1 MAAGMVLG
9 RFLRIKGLQKPI
21 IAVTWL
27 LLLFLGLET
36 GSDREV
42 IGALPSIGLA
52 SAALSIGGVAGS
64 CILAWLLWKYMGGK
78 VGEAVPEAGQGA
90 RETGA
95 GGDLQAVSGLDMGT
109 GRRISVWSGMG
120 GSLVILGFFTLGII
134 LGLAGLPAGQS
145 IVHKLSFW
153 SLCILMAMVG
163 MSVGGNPELVS
174 SIRSMNPRIALLPV
188 ATILGTYAGCIIVN
202 LFLGHSIAD
211 VLAIGSGFGY
221 YSLSSVL
228 ISSSRGPHLGS
239 IALISNII
247 REVFTL
253 LCAPVLDIFRR
264 SDDGRHHPPHHFQLL
279 WGQIRSDFN
288 LSRICS
294 GLHRTVSRDPVLLS
308 GTVSFG
314 LAQDSQQSS
323 GVAGASPDGSHLPDN
338 VKFLRGIE
346 YLVNEIRR
354 NPRENDEGGEGQNR
368 KNGQCHGNDSECL
381 PESRTA
387 GRLIGIILNCLA
399 IILNHKDFR
408 QKLLADRL
416 AVLTGM
422 QGEVGISKRRSLRI
436 RICFL
441 NLYIKRRNNPEIV
454 ILLRSGCRRCG
465 FRGGFLSRFFS

>member
-27 LLLFLGLET
+27 LLLFLGWET

-64 CILAWLLWKYMGGK
+64 CILAWLLWKYMGGN
-78 VGEAVPEAGQGA
+78 VGEALPEAGQGA

-95 GGDLQAVSGLDMGT
+95 GGDLQAVSGRELQTVSGLDMGT
-109 GRRISVWSGMG
+109 ERRISVWSGMG

-174 SIRSMNPRIALLPV
+174 SIRSMNPRIALLPI

-253 LCAPVLDIFRR
+253 LCAPFLA
-264 SDDGRHHPPHHFQLL
+264 
-279 WGQIRSDFN
+279 
-288 LSRICS
+288 RIA
-294 GLHRTVSRDPVLLS
+294 GP
-308 GTVSFG
+308 
-314 LAQDSQQSS
+314 LAPISS
-323 GVAGASPDGSHLPDN
+323 GGATTADTTLPIISSCCGD
-338 VKFLRGIE
+338 KFVLISIFHGFAVDFTVPF
-346 YLVNEIRR
+346 LVTLFCSL
-354 NPRENDEGGEGQNR
+354 GQ
-368 KNGQCHGNDSECL
+368 
-381 PESRTA
+381 
-387 GRLIGIILNCLA
+387 
-399 IILNHKDFR
+399 
-408 QKLLADRL
+408 
-416 AVLTGM
+416 
-422 QGEVGISKRRSLRI
+422 
-436 RICFL
+436 
-441 NLYIKRRNNPEIV
+441 
-454 ILLRSGCRRCG
+454 
-465 FRGGFLSRFFS
+465 

>member
-1 MAAGMVLG
+1 MAAGMVVG

-27 LLLFLGLET
+27 LLLFLGWET

-64 CILAWLLWKYMGGK
+64 CILAWILWKYMGEN

-163 MSVGGNPELVS
+163 MSVGGNPELAT
-174 SIRSMNPRIALLPV
+174 SIRSMNPRIALLPI

-253 LCAPVLDIFRR
+253 LCAPVLA
-264 SDDGRHHPPHHFQLL
+264 
-279 WGQIRSDFN
+279 
-288 LSRICS
+288 RIA
-294 GLHRTVSRDPVLLS
+294 GP
-308 GTVSFG
+308 
-314 LAQDSQQSS
+314 LAPISS
-323 GVAGASPDGSHLPDN
+323 GGATTADTTLPIISSCCGD
-338 VKFLRGIE
+338 KFVLISIFHGFAVDFTVPF
-346 YLVNEIRR
+346 LVTLFCSL
-354 NPRENDEGGEGQNR
+354 GQ
-368 KNGQCHGNDSECL
+368 
-381 PESRTA
+381 
-387 GRLIGIILNCLA
+387 
-399 IILNHKDFR
+399 
-408 QKLLADRL
+408 
-416 AVLTGM
+416 
-422 QGEVGISKRRSLRI
+422 
-436 RICFL
+436 
-441 NLYIKRRNNPEIV
+441 
-454 ILLRSGCRRCG
+454 
-465 FRGGFLSRFFS
+465 

>member
-52 SAALSIGGVAGS
+52 SATLSIGGVAGS

-163 MSVGGNPELVS
+163 MSVGGNPELAT
-174 SIRSMNPRIALLPV
+174 SIKSMNPRIALLPI

-253 LCAPVLDIFRR
+253 LLCAPFIARIAGPLAPIVSGGATTADTTLPIISSCCGDKFVLISIFHGFAVDFTVPFLVTLFC
-264 SDDGRHHPPHHFQLL
+264 SL
-279 WGQIRSDFN
+279 GQ
-288 LSRICS
+288 
-294 GLHRTVSRDPVLLS
+294 
-308 GTVSFG
+308 
-314 LAQDSQQSS
+314 
-323 GVAGASPDGSHLPDN
+323 
-338 VKFLRGIE
+338 
-346 YLVNEIRR
+346 
-354 NPRENDEGGEGQNR
+354 
-368 KNGQCHGNDSECL
+368 
-381 PESRTA
+381 
-387 GRLIGIILNCLA
+387 
-399 IILNHKDFR
+399 
-408 QKLLADRL
+408 
-416 AVLTGM
+416 
-422 QGEVGISKRRSLRI
+422 
-436 RICFL
+436 
-441 NLYIKRRNNPEIV
+441 
-454 ILLRSGCRRCG
+454 
-465 FRGGFLSRFFS
+465 

>member
-27 LLLFLGLET
+27 LLLFLGWET

-52 SAALSIGGVAGS
+52 SAALSVGGVAGS
-64 CILAWLLWKYMGGK
+64 CILAWLLWKYMGGN
-78 VGEAVPEAGQGA
+78 VGEALPEAGQGA

-95 GGDLQAVSGLDMGT
+95 GGDLQAVSGRELQTVSGLDMGT

-174 SIRSMNPRIALLPV
+174 SIRSMNPRIALLPI

-253 LCAPVLDIFRR
+253 LCAPVLA
-264 SDDGRHHPPHHFQLL
+264 
-279 WGQIRSDFN
+279 
-288 LSRICS
+288 RIA
-294 GLHRTVSRDPVLLS
+294 GP
-308 GTVSFG
+308 
-314 LAQDSQQSS
+314 LAPISS
-323 GVAGASPDGSHLPDN
+323 GGATTADTTLPIISSCCGD
-338 VKFLRGIE
+338 KFVLISIFHGFAVDFTVPF
-346 YLVNEIRR
+346 LVTLFCSL
-354 NPRENDEGGEGQNR
+354 GQ
-368 KNGQCHGNDSECL
+368 
-381 PESRTA
+381 
-387 GRLIGIILNCLA
+387 
-399 IILNHKDFR
+399 
-408 QKLLADRL
+408 
-416 AVLTGM
+416 
-422 QGEVGISKRRSLRI
+422 
-436 RICFL
+436 
-441 NLYIKRRNNPEIV
+441 
-454 ILLRSGCRRCG
+454 
-465 FRGGFLSRFFS
+465 

>member
-78 VGEAVPEAGQGA
+78 VGEAVPEDGQGA

-174 SIRSMNPRIALLPV
+174 SIRSMNPRIALLPI

-253 LCAPVLDIFRR
+253 LCAPFLA
-264 SDDGRHHPPHHFQLL
+264 
-279 WGQIRSDFN
+279 
-288 LSRICS
+288 RIA
-294 GLHRTVSRDPVLLS
+294 GP
-308 GTVSFG
+308 
-314 LAQDSQQSS
+314 LAPISS
-323 GVAGASPDGSHLPDN
+323 GGATTADTTLPIISSCCGD
-338 VKFLRGIE
+338 KFVLISIFHGFAVDFTVPF
-346 YLVNEIRR
+346 LVTLFCSL
-354 NPRENDEGGEGQNR
+354 GQ
-368 KNGQCHGNDSECL
+368 
-381 PESRTA
+381 
-387 GRLIGIILNCLA
+387 
-399 IILNHKDFR
+399 
-408 QKLLADRL
+408 
-416 AVLTGM
+416 
-422 QGEVGISKRRSLRI
+422 
-436 RICFL
+436 
-441 NLYIKRRNNPEIV
+441 
-454 ILLRSGCRRCG
+454 
-465 FRGGFLSRFFS
+465 

>member
-27 LLLFLGLET
+27 LLLFLGWET

-64 CILAWLLWKYMGGK
+64 CILAWILWKYMGEN

-163 MSVGGNPELVS
+163 MSVGGNPELAT
-174 SIRSMNPRIALLPV
+174 SIKSMNPRIALLPI

-253 LCAPVLDIFRR
+253 LCAPFLA
-264 SDDGRHHPPHHFQLL
+264 
-279 WGQIRSDFN
+279 
-288 LSRICS
+288 RIA
-294 GLHRTVSRDPVLLS
+294 GP
-308 GTVSFG
+308 
-314 LAQDSQQSS
+314 LAPISS
-323 GVAGASPDGSHLPDN
+323 GGATTADTTLPIISSCCGD
-338 VKFLRGIE
+338 KFVLISIFHGFAVDFTVPF
-346 YLVNEIRR
+346 LVTLFCSL
-354 NPRENDEGGEGQNR
+354 GQ
-368 KNGQCHGNDSECL
+368 
-381 PESRTA
+381 
-387 GRLIGIILNCLA
+387 
-399 IILNHKDFR
+399 
-408 QKLLADRL
+408 
-416 AVLTGM
+416 
-422 QGEVGISKRRSLRI
+422 
-436 RICFL
+436 
-441 NLYIKRRNNPEIV
+441 
-454 ILLRSGCRRCG
+454 
-465 FRGGFLSRFFS
+465 

>member
-52 SAALSIGGVAGS
+52 SATLSIGGVAGS

-95 GGDLQAVSGLDMGT
+95 DGNLQAVSGLDMGT

-134 LGLAGLPAGQS
+134 LGLAGLTAGQS

-163 MSVGGNPELVS
+163 MSVGGNPELAT
-174 SIRSMNPRIALLPV
+174 SIKSMNPRIALLPI

-253 LCAPVLDIFRR
+253 LCAPVLA
-264 SDDGRHHPPHHFQLL
+264 
-279 WGQIRSDFN
+279 
-288 LSRICS
+288 RIA
-294 GLHRTVSRDPVLLS
+294 GP
-308 GTVSFG
+308 
-314 LAQDSQQSS
+314 LAPISS
-323 GVAGASPDGSHLPDN
+323 GGATTADTTLPIISSCCGD
-338 VKFLRGIE
+338 KFVLISIFHGFAVDFTVPF
-346 YLVNEIRR
+346 LVTLFCSL
-354 NPRENDEGGEGQNR
+354 GQ
-368 KNGQCHGNDSECL
+368 
-381 PESRTA
+381 
-387 GRLIGIILNCLA
+387 
-399 IILNHKDFR
+399 
-408 QKLLADRL
+408 
-416 AVLTGM
+416 
-422 QGEVGISKRRSLRI
+422 
-436 RICFL
+436 
-441 NLYIKRRNNPEIV
+441 
-454 ILLRSGCRRCG
+454 
-465 FRGGFLSRFFS
+465 

>member
-27 LLLFLGLET
+27 LLLFLGWET

-52 SAALSIGGVAGS
+52 SAALSVGGVAGS

-78 VGEAVPEAGQGA
+78 VGEAASEDGDLQAVSD
-90 RETGA
+90 
-95 GGDLQAVSGLDMGT
+95 GDLQAVSGLDMGT

-134 LGLAGLPAGQS
+134 LGLAGLSAGQS

-174 SIRSMNPRIALLPV
+174 SIRSMNPRIALLPI

-253 LCAPVLDIFRR
+253 LCSPVLA
-264 SDDGRHHPPHHFQLL
+264 
-279 WGQIRSDFN
+279 
-288 LSRICS
+288 RIA
-294 GLHRTVSRDPVLLS
+294 GP
-308 GTVSFG
+308 
-314 LAQDSQQSS
+314 LAPISS
-323 GVAGASPDGSHLPDN
+323 GGATTADTTLPIISSCCGD
-338 VKFLRGIE
+338 KFVLISIFHGFAVDFTVPF
-346 YLVNEIRR
+346 LVTLFCSL
-354 NPRENDEGGEGQNR
+354 GQ
-368 KNGQCHGNDSECL
+368 
-381 PESRTA
+381 
-387 GRLIGIILNCLA
+387 
-399 IILNHKDFR
+399 
-408 QKLLADRL
+408 
-416 AVLTGM
+416 
-422 QGEVGISKRRSLRI
+422 
-436 RICFL
+436 
-441 NLYIKRRNNPEIV
+441 
-454 ILLRSGCRRCG
+454 
-465 FRGGFLSRFFS
+465 

>member
-95 GGDLQAVSGLDMGT
+95 GGDLQAVSDGDLQAVSGLDMGT

-163 MSVGGNPELVS
+163 MSVGGNPELAT
-174 SIRSMNPRIALLPV
+174 SIKSMNPRIALLPI

-253 LCAPVLDIFRR
+253 LCAPF
-264 SDDGRHHPPHHFQLL
+264 
-279 WGQIRSDFN
+279 
-288 LSRICS
+288 
-294 GLHRTVSRDPVLLS
+294 
-308 GTVSFG
+308 
-314 LAQDSQQSS
+314 LARLAGPLAPISS
-323 GVAGASPDGSHLPDN
+323 GGATTADTTLPIISSCCGD
-338 VKFLRGIE
+338 KFVLISIFHGFAVDFTVPF
-346 YLVNEIRR
+346 LVTLFCSL
-354 NPRENDEGGEGQNR
+354 GQ
-368 KNGQCHGNDSECL
+368 
-381 PESRTA
+381 
-387 GRLIGIILNCLA
+387 
-399 IILNHKDFR
+399 
-408 QKLLADRL
+408 
-416 AVLTGM
+416 
-422 QGEVGISKRRSLRI
+422 
-436 RICFL
+436 
-441 NLYIKRRNNPEIV
+441 
-454 ILLRSGCRRCG
+454 
-465 FRGGFLSRFFS
+465 

>member
-1 MAAGMVLG
+1 MFKVIACMAAGMVLG

-52 SAALSIGGVAGS
+52 SAALSVGGVAGS

-78 VGEAVPEAGQGA
+78 VGEAASEDGQGA

-95 GGDLQAVSGLDMGT
+95 GGDPQAVSDGDLQAVSDLDMGT

-163 MSVGGNPELVS
+163 MSVGGNPELAT
-174 SIRSMNPRIALLPV
+174 SIKSMNPRIALLPI

-247 REVFTL
+247 REIFTL
-253 LCAPVLDIFRR
+253 LCAPVLA
-264 SDDGRHHPPHHFQLL
+264 
-279 WGQIRSDFN
+279 
-288 LSRICS
+288 RIA
-294 GLHRTVSRDPVLLS
+294 GP
-308 GTVSFG
+308 
-314 LAQDSQQSS
+314 LAPISS
-323 GVAGASPDGSHLPDN
+323 GGATTADTTLPIISSCCGD
-338 VKFLRGIE
+338 KFVLISIFHGFAVDFTVPF
-346 YLVNEIRR
+346 LVTLFCSL
-354 NPRENDEGGEGQNR
+354 GQ
-368 KNGQCHGNDSECL
+368 
-381 PESRTA
+381 
-387 GRLIGIILNCLA
+387 
-399 IILNHKDFR
+399 
-408 QKLLADRL
+408 
-416 AVLTGM
+416 
-422 QGEVGISKRRSLRI
+422 
-436 RICFL
+436 
-441 NLYIKRRNNPEIV
+441 
-454 ILLRSGCRRCG
+454 
-465 FRGGFLSRFFS
+465 

>member
-27 LLLFLGLET
+27 LLLFLGWET

-52 SAALSIGGVAGS
+52 SATLSIGGVAGS
-64 CILAWLLWKYMGGK
+64 CILAWMLWKYMGRN

-95 GGDLQAVSGLDMGT
+95 GGDLQAVSDGDLQAVSGLDMGT

-174 SIRSMNPRIALLPV
+174 SIRSMNPRIALLPI

-247 REVFTL
+247 RGVFAL
-253 LCAPVLDIFRR
+253 LCAPVLA
-264 SDDGRHHPPHHFQLL
+264 
-279 WGQIRSDFN
+279 
-288 LSRICS
+288 RIA
-294 GLHRTVSRDPVLLS
+294 GP
-308 GTVSFG
+308 
-314 LAQDSQQSS
+314 LAPISS
-323 GVAGASPDGSHLPDN
+323 GGATTADTTLPIISSCCGD
-338 VKFLRGIE
+338 KFVLISIFHGFAVDFTVPF
-346 YLVNEIRR
+346 LVTLFCSL
-354 NPRENDEGGEGQNR
+354 GQ
-368 KNGQCHGNDSECL
+368 
-381 PESRTA
+381 
-387 GRLIGIILNCLA
+387 
-399 IILNHKDFR
+399 
-408 QKLLADRL
+408 
-416 AVLTGM
+416 
-422 QGEVGISKRRSLRI
+422 
-436 RICFL
+436 
-441 NLYIKRRNNPEIV
+441 
-454 ILLRSGCRRCG
+454 
-465 FRGGFLSRFFS
+465 

>member
-1 MAAGMVLG
+1 MFKVIACMAAGMVLG

-52 SAALSIGGVAGS
+52 SSALSIGGVAGS
-64 CILAWLLWKYMGGK
+64 CILAWILWKYMGEN

-174 SIRSMNPRIALLPV
+174 SIRSMNPRIALLPI

-253 LCAPVLDIFRR
+253 LCAPFLA
-264 SDDGRHHPPHHFQLL
+264 
-279 WGQIRSDFN
+279 
-288 LSRICS
+288 RIA
-294 GLHRTVSRDPVLLS
+294 GP
-308 GTVSFG
+308 
-314 LAQDSQQSS
+314 LAPISS
-323 GVAGASPDGSHLPDN
+323 GGATTADTTLPIISSCCGD
-338 VKFLRGIE
+338 KFVLISIFHGFAVDFTVPF
-346 YLVNEIRR
+346 LVTLFCSL
-354 NPRENDEGGEGQNR
+354 GQ
-368 KNGQCHGNDSECL
+368 
-381 PESRTA
+381 
-387 GRLIGIILNCLA
+387 
-399 IILNHKDFR
+399 
-408 QKLLADRL
+408 
-416 AVLTGM
+416 
-422 QGEVGISKRRSLRI
+422 
-436 RICFL
+436 
-441 NLYIKRRNNPEIV
+441 
-454 ILLRSGCRRCG
+454 
-465 FRGGFLSRFFS
+465 

>member
-1 MAAGMVLG
+1 MFKVIACMAAGMVLG

-95 GGDLQAVSGLDMGT
+95 GGDLQAVSDGDLQAVSGLDMGT

-134 LGLAGLPAGQS
+134 LGLAGLTAGQS

-163 MSVGGNPELVS
+163 MSVGGNPELAT
-174 SIRSMNPRIALLPV
+174 SIKSMNPRIALLPI

-253 LCAPVLDIFRR
+253 LCAPVLA
-264 SDDGRHHPPHHFQLL
+264 
-279 WGQIRSDFN
+279 
-288 LSRICS
+288 RIA
-294 GLHRTVSRDPVLLS
+294 GP
-308 GTVSFG
+308 
-314 LAQDSQQSS
+314 LAPISS
-323 GVAGASPDGSHLPDN
+323 GGATTADTTLPIISSCCGD
-338 VKFLRGIE
+338 KFVLISIFHGFAVDFTVPF
-346 YLVNEIRR
+346 LVTLFCSL
-354 NPRENDEGGEGQNR
+354 GQ
-368 KNGQCHGNDSECL
+368 
-381 PESRTA
+381 
-387 GRLIGIILNCLA
+387 
-399 IILNHKDFR
+399 
-408 QKLLADRL
+408 
-416 AVLTGM
+416 
-422 QGEVGISKRRSLRI
+422 
-436 RICFL
+436 
-441 NLYIKRRNNPEIV
+441 
-454 ILLRSGCRRCG
+454 
-465 FRGGFLSRFFS
+465 

>member
-27 LLLFLGLET
+27 LLLFLGWET

-64 CILAWLLWKYMGGK
+64 CILAWLLWKYMGGN
-78 VGEAVPEAGQGA
+78 VGEAVPESGQGA

-95 GGDLQAVSGLDMGT
+95 GGDLQAVSGRELQTVSGLDMGT
-109 GRRISVWSGMG
+109 ERRISVWSGMG

-174 SIRSMNPRIALLPV
+174 SIRSMNPRIALLPI

-253 LCAPVLDIFRR
+253 LCAPFLA
-264 SDDGRHHPPHHFQLL
+264 
-279 WGQIRSDFN
+279 
-288 LSRICS
+288 RIA
-294 GLHRTVSRDPVLLS
+294 GP
-308 GTVSFG
+308 
-314 LAQDSQQSS
+314 LAPISS
-323 GVAGASPDGSHLPDN
+323 GGATTADTTLPIISSCCGD
-338 VKFLRGIE
+338 KFVLISIFHGFAVDFTVPF
-346 YLVNEIRR
+346 LVTLFCSL
-354 NPRENDEGGEGQNR
+354 GQ
-368 KNGQCHGNDSECL
+368 
-381 PESRTA
+381 
-387 GRLIGIILNCLA
+387 
-399 IILNHKDFR
+399 
-408 QKLLADRL
+408 
-416 AVLTGM
+416 
-422 QGEVGISKRRSLRI
+422 
-436 RICFL
+436 
-441 NLYIKRRNNPEIV
+441 
-454 ILLRSGCRRCG
+454 
-465 FRGGFLSRFFS
+465 

>member
-1 MAAGMVLG
+1 MFKVIACMAAGMVLG

-64 CILAWLLWKYMGGK
+64 CILAWLLWKYMGEN

-163 MSVGGNPELVS
+163 MSVGGNPELAT
-174 SIRSMNPRIALLPV
+174 SIKSMNPRIALLPI

-253 LCAPVLDIFRR
+253 LCAPVLA
-264 SDDGRHHPPHHFQLL
+264 
-279 WGQIRSDFN
+279 
-288 LSRICS
+288 RIA
-294 GLHRTVSRDPVLLS
+294 GP
-308 GTVSFG
+308 
-314 LAQDSQQSS
+314 LAPISS
-323 GVAGASPDGSHLPDN
+323 GGATTADTTLPIISSCCGD
-338 VKFLRGIE
+338 KFVLISIFHGFAVDFTVPF
-346 YLVNEIRR
+346 LVTLFCSL
-354 NPRENDEGGEGQNR
+354 GQ
-368 KNGQCHGNDSECL
+368 
-381 PESRTA
+381 
-387 GRLIGIILNCLA
+387 
-399 IILNHKDFR
+399 
-408 QKLLADRL
+408 
-416 AVLTGM
+416 
-422 QGEVGISKRRSLRI
+422 
-436 RICFL
+436 
-441 NLYIKRRNNPEIV
+441 
-454 ILLRSGCRRCG
+454 
-465 FRGGFLSRFFS
+465 

>member
-78 VGEAVPEAGQGA
+78 VGEAASEAGQGA

-134 LGLAGLPAGQS
+134 LGLAGLPVGQS

-174 SIRSMNPRIALLPV
+174 SIRSMNPRIALLPI

-228 ISSSRGPHLGS
+228 ISSSRGPQLGS

-253 LCAPVLDIFRR
+253 LCAPVLA
-264 SDDGRHHPPHHFQLL
+264 
-279 WGQIRSDFN
+279 
-288 LSRICS
+288 RIA
-294 GLHRTVSRDPVLLS
+294 GP
-308 GTVSFG
+308 
-314 LAQDSQQSS
+314 LAPISS
-323 GVAGASPDGSHLPDN
+323 GGATTADTTLPIISSCCGD
-338 VKFLRGIE
+338 KFVLISIFHGFAVDFTVPF
-346 YLVNEIRR
+346 LVTLFCSL
-354 NPRENDEGGEGQNR
+354 GQ
-368 KNGQCHGNDSECL
+368 
-381 PESRTA
+381 
-387 GRLIGIILNCLA
+387 
-399 IILNHKDFR
+399 
-408 QKLLADRL
+408 
-416 AVLTGM
+416 
-422 QGEVGISKRRSLRI
+422 
-436 RICFL
+436 
-441 NLYIKRRNNPEIV
+441 
-454 ILLRSGCRRCG
+454 
-465 FRGGFLSRFFS
+465 

>member
-27 LLLFLGLET
+27 LLLFLGWET

-64 CILAWLLWKYMGGK
+64 CILAWLLWKYMGGN
-78 VGEAVPEAGQGA
+78 VGEAVPESGQGA

-95 GGDLQAVSGLDMGT
+95 GGDLQAVSGRELQTVSGLDMGT

-163 MSVGGNPELVS
+163 MSVGGNPELAT
-174 SIRSMNPRIALLPV
+174 SIKSMNPRIALLPI

-253 LCAPVLDIFRR
+253 LCAPVLA
-264 SDDGRHHPPHHFQLL
+264 
-279 WGQIRSDFN
+279 
-288 LSRICS
+288 RIA
-294 GLHRTVSRDPVLLS
+294 GP
-308 GTVSFG
+308 
-314 LAQDSQQSS
+314 LAPISS
-323 GVAGASPDGSHLPDN
+323 GGATTADTTLPIISSCCGD
-338 VKFLRGIE
+338 KFVLISIFHGFAVDFTVPF
-346 YLVNEIRR
+346 LVTLFCSL
-354 NPRENDEGGEGQNR
+354 GQ
-368 KNGQCHGNDSECL
+368 
-381 PESRTA
+381 
-387 GRLIGIILNCLA
+387 
-399 IILNHKDFR
+399 
-408 QKLLADRL
+408 
-416 AVLTGM
+416 
-422 QGEVGISKRRSLRI
+422 
-436 RICFL
+436 
-441 NLYIKRRNNPEIV
+441 
-454 ILLRSGCRRCG
+454 
-465 FRGGFLSRFFS
+465 

>member
-95 GGDLQAVSGLDMGT
+95 GGDLQAVSDGDMQAVSGRDMGT

-163 MSVGGNPELVS
+163 MSVGGNPELAT
-174 SIRSMNPRIALLPV
+174 SIRSMNPRIALLPI

-253 LCAPVLDIFRR
+253 LCAPVLA
-264 SDDGRHHPPHHFQLL
+264 
-279 WGQIRSDFN
+279 
-288 LSRICS
+288 RIA
-294 GLHRTVSRDPVLLS
+294 GP
-308 GTVSFG
+308 
-314 LAQDSQQSS
+314 LAPISS
-323 GVAGASPDGSHLPDN
+323 GGATTADTTLPIISSCCGD
-338 VKFLRGIE
+338 KFVLISIFHGFAVDFTVPF
-346 YLVNEIRR
+346 LVTLFCSL
-354 NPRENDEGGEGQNR
+354 GQ
-368 KNGQCHGNDSECL
+368 
-381 PESRTA
+381 
-387 GRLIGIILNCLA
+387 
-399 IILNHKDFR
+399 
-408 QKLLADRL
+408 
-416 AVLTGM
+416 
-422 QGEVGISKRRSLRI
+422 
-436 RICFL
+436 
-441 NLYIKRRNNPEIV
+441 
-454 ILLRSGCRRCG
+454 
-465 FRGGFLSRFFS
+465 

>member
-52 SAALSIGGVAGS
+52 SATLSIGGVAGS

-78 VGEAVPEAGQGA
+78 VGEAASEDGQGA

-95 GGDLQAVSGLDMGT
+95 GGDPQAVSDGDLQAVSDGDLQAVSGLDMGT

-163 MSVGGNPELVS
+163 MSVGGNPELAT
-174 SIRSMNPRIALLPV
+174 SIKSMNPRIALLPI

-253 LCAPVLDIFRR
+253 LCAPVLA
-264 SDDGRHHPPHHFQLL
+264 
-279 WGQIRSDFN
+279 
-288 LSRICS
+288 RIA
-294 GLHRTVSRDPVLLS
+294 GP
-308 GTVSFG
+308 
-314 LAQDSQQSS
+314 LAPISS
-323 GVAGASPDGSHLPDN
+323 GGATTADTTLPIISSCCGD
-338 VKFLRGIE
+338 KFVLISIFHGFAVDFTVPF
-346 YLVNEIRR
+346 LVTLFCSL
-354 NPRENDEGGEGQNR
+354 GQ
-368 KNGQCHGNDSECL
+368 
-381 PESRTA
+381 
-387 GRLIGIILNCLA
+387 
-399 IILNHKDFR
+399 
-408 QKLLADRL
+408 
-416 AVLTGM
+416 
-422 QGEVGISKRRSLRI
+422 
-436 RICFL
+436 
-441 NLYIKRRNNPEIV
+441 
-454 ILLRSGCRRCG
+454 
-465 FRGGFLSRFFS
+465 

>member
-1 MAAGMVLG
+1 MAAGMILG

-27 LLLFLGLET
+27 LLLCLGLET

-78 VGEAVPEAGQGA
+78 VGEAASEDGQGA

-174 SIRSMNPRIALLPV
+174 SIRSMNPRIALLPI

-253 LCAPVLDIFRR
+253 LCAPFLA
-264 SDDGRHHPPHHFQLL
+264 
-279 WGQIRSDFN
+279 
-288 LSRICS
+288 RIA
-294 GLHRTVSRDPVLLS
+294 GP
-308 GTVSFG
+308 
-314 LAQDSQQSS
+314 LAPISS
-323 GVAGASPDGSHLPDN
+323 GGATTADTTLPIISSCCGD
-338 VKFLRGIE
+338 KFVLISIFHGFAVDFTVPF
-346 YLVNEIRR
+346 LVTLFCSL
-354 NPRENDEGGEGQNR
+354 GQ
-368 KNGQCHGNDSECL
+368 
-381 PESRTA
+381 
-387 GRLIGIILNCLA
+387 
-399 IILNHKDFR
+399 
-408 QKLLADRL
+408 
-416 AVLTGM
+416 
-422 QGEVGISKRRSLRI
+422 
-436 RICFL
+436 
-441 NLYIKRRNNPEIV
+441 
-454 ILLRSGCRRCG
+454 
-465 FRGGFLSRFFS
+465 

>member
-1 MAAGMVLG
+1 MFKVIACMAAGMVLG

-52 SAALSIGGVAGS
+52 SSALSIGGVAGS
-64 CILAWLLWKYMGGK
+64 CILAWILWKYMGEN

-163 MSVGGNPELVS
+163 MSVGGNPELAT
-174 SIRSMNPRIALLPV
+174 SIKSMNPRIALLPI

-253 LCAPVLDIFRR
+253 LCAPFLA
-264 SDDGRHHPPHHFQLL
+264 
-279 WGQIRSDFN
+279 
-288 LSRICS
+288 RIA
-294 GLHRTVSRDPVLLS
+294 GP
-308 GTVSFG
+308 
-314 LAQDSQQSS
+314 LAPISS
-323 GVAGASPDGSHLPDN
+323 GGATTADTTLPIISSCCGD
-338 VKFLRGIE
+338 KFVLISIFHGFAVDFTVPF
-346 YLVNEIRR
+346 LVTLFCSL
-354 NPRENDEGGEGQNR
+354 GQ
-368 KNGQCHGNDSECL
+368 
-381 PESRTA
+381 
-387 GRLIGIILNCLA
+387 
-399 IILNHKDFR
+399 
-408 QKLLADRL
+408 
-416 AVLTGM
+416 
-422 QGEVGISKRRSLRI
+422 
-436 RICFL
+436 
-441 NLYIKRRNNPEIV
+441 
-454 ILLRSGCRRCG
+454 
-465 FRGGFLSRFFS
+465 

>member
-52 SAALSIGGVAGS
+52 SAALSVGGVAGS

-163 MSVGGNPELVS
+163 MSVGGNPELAT
-174 SIRSMNPRIALLPV
+174 SIKSMNPRIALLPI

-253 LCAPVLDIFRR
+253 LCTPFLARIAGPLAPI
-264 SDDGRHHPPHHFQLL
+264 
-279 WGQIRSDFN
+279 
-288 LSRICS
+288 
-294 GLHRTVSRDPVLLS
+294 
-308 GTVSFG
+308 
-314 LAQDSQQSS
+314 SS
-323 GVAGASPDGSHLPDN
+323 GGATTADTTLPIISSCCGD
-338 VKFLRGIE
+338 KFVLISIFHGFAVDFTVPF
-346 YLVNEIRR
+346 LVTLFCSL
-354 NPRENDEGGEGQNR
+354 GQ
-368 KNGQCHGNDSECL
+368 
-381 PESRTA
+381 
-387 GRLIGIILNCLA
+387 
-399 IILNHKDFR
+399 
-408 QKLLADRL
+408 
-416 AVLTGM
+416 
-422 QGEVGISKRRSLRI
+422 
-436 RICFL
+436 
-441 NLYIKRRNNPEIV
+441 
-454 ILLRSGCRRCG
+454 
-465 FRGGFLSRFFS
+465 

>member
-52 SAALSIGGVAGS
+52 SAALSVGGVAES

-78 VGEAVPEAGQGA
+78 VGEAASEDGQGA

-95 GGDLQAVSGLDMGT
+95 GGDPQAVSGRELQTVSGLDMGT
-109 GRRISVWSGMG
+109 ERRISVWSGMG

-174 SIRSMNPRIALLPV
+174 SIRSMNPRIALLPI

-253 LCAPVLDIFRR
+253 LCAPVLA
-264 SDDGRHHPPHHFQLL
+264 
-279 WGQIRSDFN
+279 
-288 LSRICS
+288 RIA
-294 GLHRTVSRDPVLLS
+294 GP
-308 GTVSFG
+308 
-314 LAQDSQQSS
+314 LAPISS
-323 GVAGASPDGSHLPDN
+323 GGATTADTTLPIISSCCGD
-338 VKFLRGIE
+338 KFVLISIFHGFAVDFTVPF
-346 YLVNEIRR
+346 LVTLFCSL
-354 NPRENDEGGEGQNR
+354 GQ
-368 KNGQCHGNDSECL
+368 
-381 PESRTA
+381 
-387 GRLIGIILNCLA
+387 
-399 IILNHKDFR
+399 
-408 QKLLADRL
+408 
-416 AVLTGM
+416 
-422 QGEVGISKRRSLRI
+422 
-436 RICFL
+436 
-441 NLYIKRRNNPEIV
+441 
-454 ILLRSGCRRCG
+454 
-465 FRGGFLSRFFS
+465 

>member
-27 LLLFLGLET
+27 LLLFLGWET

-78 VGEAVPEAGQGA
+78 VGEAASEDGQGA

-109 GRRISVWSGMG
+109 ERRISVWSGMG

-163 MSVGGNPELVS
+163 MSVGGNPELAT
-174 SIRSMNPRIALLPV
+174 SIKSMNPRIALLPI

-253 LCAPVLDIFRR
+253 LCAPFLA
-264 SDDGRHHPPHHFQLL
+264 
-279 WGQIRSDFN
+279 
-288 LSRICS
+288 RIA
-294 GLHRTVSRDPVLLS
+294 GP
-308 GTVSFG
+308 
-314 LAQDSQQSS
+314 LAPISS
-323 GVAGASPDGSHLPDN
+323 GGATTADTTLPIISSCCGD
-338 VKFLRGIE
+338 KFVLISIFHGFAVDFTVPF
-346 YLVNEIRR
+346 LVTLFCSL
-354 NPRENDEGGEGQNR
+354 GQ
-368 KNGQCHGNDSECL
+368 
-381 PESRTA
+381 
-387 GRLIGIILNCLA
+387 
-399 IILNHKDFR
+399 
-408 QKLLADRL
+408 
-416 AVLTGM
+416 
-422 QGEVGISKRRSLRI
+422 
-436 RICFL
+436 
-441 NLYIKRRNNPEIV
+441 
-454 ILLRSGCRRCG
+454 
-465 FRGGFLSRFFS
+465 

>member
-64 CILAWLLWKYMGGK
+64 CILAWLLWKYMGGN
-78 VGEAVPEAGQGA
+78 VGEALPEAGQGA

-95 GGDLQAVSGLDMGT
+95 DGNLQAVSDGDMQAVSGLDMGT

-174 SIRSMNPRIALLPV
+174 SIRSMNPRIALLPI

-253 LCAPVLDIFRR
+253 LCAPVLA
-264 SDDGRHHPPHHFQLL
+264 
-279 WGQIRSDFN
+279 
-288 LSRICS
+288 RIA
-294 GLHRTVSRDPVLLS
+294 GP
-308 GTVSFG
+308 
-314 LAQDSQQSS
+314 LAPISS
-323 GVAGASPDGSHLPDN
+323 GGATTADTTLPIISSCCGE
-338 VKFLRGIE
+338 KFVLISIFHGFVVDFSVPL
-346 YLVNEIRR
+346 LV
-354 NPRENDEGGEGQNR
+354 
-368 KNGQCHGNDSECL
+368 
-381 PESRTA
+381 
-387 GRLIGIILNCLA
+387 
-399 IILNHKDFR
+399 
-408 QKLLADRL
+408 
-416 AVLTGM
+416 
-422 QGEVGISKRRSLRI
+422 SLF
-436 RICFL
+436 CTL
-441 NLYIKRRNNPEIV
+441 
-454 ILLRSGCRRCG
+454 GA
-465 FRGGFLSRFFS
+465 

>member
-27 LLLFLGLET
+27 LLLFLGWET

-78 VGEAVPEAGQGA
+78 VGEAASEDGQGA

-95 GGDLQAVSGLDMGT
+95 GGDPQAVSGRELQTVSGLDMGT
-109 GRRISVWSGMG
+109 ERRISVWSGMG

-174 SIRSMNPRIALLPV
+174 SIRSMNPRIALLPI

-253 LCAPVLDIFRR
+253 LCAPFLA
-264 SDDGRHHPPHHFQLL
+264 
-279 WGQIRSDFN
+279 
-288 LSRICS
+288 RIA
-294 GLHRTVSRDPVLLS
+294 GP
-308 GTVSFG
+308 
-314 LAQDSQQSS
+314 LAPISS
-323 GVAGASPDGSHLPDN
+323 GGATTADTTLPIISSCCGD
-338 VKFLRGIE
+338 KFVLISIFHGFAVDFTVPF
-346 YLVNEIRR
+346 LVTLFCSL
-354 NPRENDEGGEGQNR
+354 GQ
-368 KNGQCHGNDSECL
+368 
-381 PESRTA
+381 
-387 GRLIGIILNCLA
+387 
-399 IILNHKDFR
+399 
-408 QKLLADRL
+408 
-416 AVLTGM
+416 
-422 QGEVGISKRRSLRI
+422 
-436 RICFL
+436 
-441 NLYIKRRNNPEIV
+441 
-454 ILLRSGCRRCG
+454 
-465 FRGGFLSRFFS
+465 

>member
-52 SAALSIGGVAGS
+52 SATLSIGGVAGS
-64 CILAWLLWKYMGGK
+64 CILAWLLWKYMGGN
-78 VGEAVPEAGQGA
+78 VGEALPEAGQGA

-95 GGDLQAVSGLDMGT
+95 GGDPQAVSDGDMQAVSGGDLQAVSGLDMGT

-120 GSLVILGFFTLGII
+120 GSLIILGFFTLGII

-174 SIRSMNPRIALLPV
+174 SIRSMNPRIALLPI

-253 LCAPVLDIFRR
+253 LCAPVLA
-264 SDDGRHHPPHHFQLL
+264 
-279 WGQIRSDFN
+279 
-288 LSRICS
+288 RIA
-294 GLHRTVSRDPVLLS
+294 GP
-308 GTVSFG
+308 
-314 LAQDSQQSS
+314 LAPISS
-323 GVAGASPDGSHLPDN
+323 GGATTADTTLPIISSCCGD
-338 VKFLRGIE
+338 KFVLISIFHGFAVDFTVPF
-346 YLVNEIRR
+346 LVTLFCSL
-354 NPRENDEGGEGQNR
+354 GQ
-368 KNGQCHGNDSECL
+368 
-381 PESRTA
+381 
-387 GRLIGIILNCLA
+387 
-399 IILNHKDFR
+399 
-408 QKLLADRL
+408 
-416 AVLTGM
+416 
-422 QGEVGISKRRSLRI
+422 
-436 RICFL
+436 
-441 NLYIKRRNNPEIV
+441 
-454 ILLRSGCRRCG
+454 
-465 FRGGFLSRFFS
+465 

>member
-1 MAAGMVLG
+1 MFKVIACMAAGMVLG

-64 CILAWLLWKYMGGK
+64 CILAWILWKYMGEN

-95 GGDLQAVSGLDMGT
+95 DGNLQAVSGLDMGT
-109 GRRISVWSGMG
+109 GWRISVWSGMG

-163 MSVGGNPELVS
+163 MSVGGNPELAT
-174 SIRSMNPRIALLPV
+174 SIKSMNPRIALLPI

-202 LFLGHSIAD
+202 LFLGYSIAD

-253 LCAPVLDIFRR
+253 LCAPVLA
-264 SDDGRHHPPHHFQLL
+264 
-279 WGQIRSDFN
+279 
-288 LSRICS
+288 RIA
-294 GLHRTVSRDPVLLS
+294 GP
-308 GTVSFG
+308 
-314 LAQDSQQSS
+314 LAPISS
-323 GVAGASPDGSHLPDN
+323 GGATTADTTLPIISSCCGD
-338 VKFLRGIE
+338 KFVLISIFHGFAVDFTVPF
-346 YLVNEIRR
+346 LVTLFCSL
-354 NPRENDEGGEGQNR
+354 GQ
-368 KNGQCHGNDSECL
+368 
-381 PESRTA
+381 
-387 GRLIGIILNCLA
+387 
-399 IILNHKDFR
+399 
-408 QKLLADRL
+408 
-416 AVLTGM
+416 
-422 QGEVGISKRRSLRI
+422 
-436 RICFL
+436 
-441 NLYIKRRNNPEIV
+441 
-454 ILLRSGCRRCG
+454 
-465 FRGGFLSRFFS
+465 

>member
-64 CILAWLLWKYMGGK
+64 CILAWILWKYMGGN
-78 VGEAVPEAGQGA
+78 VGEAVPESGQGA

-174 SIRSMNPRIALLPV
+174 SIRSMNPRIALLSV

-253 LCAPVLDIFRR
+253 LCAPVLA
-264 SDDGRHHPPHHFQLL
+264 
-279 WGQIRSDFN
+279 
-288 LSRICS
+288 RIA
-294 GLHRTVSRDPVLLS
+294 GP
-308 GTVSFG
+308 
-314 LAQDSQQSS
+314 LAPISS
-323 GVAGASPDGSHLPDN
+323 GGATTADTTLPIISSCCGD
-338 VKFLRGIE
+338 KFVLISIFHGFAVDFTVPF
-346 YLVNEIRR
+346 LVTLFCSL
-354 NPRENDEGGEGQNR
+354 GQ
-368 KNGQCHGNDSECL
+368 
-381 PESRTA
+381 
-387 GRLIGIILNCLA
+387 
-399 IILNHKDFR
+399 
-408 QKLLADRL
+408 
-416 AVLTGM
+416 
-422 QGEVGISKRRSLRI
+422 
-436 RICFL
+436 
-441 NLYIKRRNNPEIV
+441 
-454 ILLRSGCRRCG
+454 
-465 FRGGFLSRFFS
+465 

>member
-52 SAALSIGGVAGS
+52 SATLSIGGVAGS

-95 GGDLQAVSGLDMGT
+95 GGDLQAVSGGELQAVSGEDLQEVSGRDMGT

-163 MSVGGNPELVS
+163 MSVGGNPELAT
-174 SIRSMNPRIALLPV
+174 SIKSMNPRIALLPI

-253 LCAPVLDIFRR
+253 LCAPVLA
-264 SDDGRHHPPHHFQLL
+264 
-279 WGQIRSDFN
+279 
-288 LSRICS
+288 RIA
-294 GLHRTVSRDPVLLS
+294 GP
-308 GTVSFG
+308 
-314 LAQDSQQSS
+314 LAPISS
-323 GVAGASPDGSHLPDN
+323 GGATTADTTLPIISSCCGD
-338 VKFLRGIE
+338 KFVLISIFHGFAVDFTVPF
-346 YLVNEIRR
+346 LVTLFCSL
-354 NPRENDEGGEGQNR
+354 GQ
-368 KNGQCHGNDSECL
+368 
-381 PESRTA
+381 
-387 GRLIGIILNCLA
+387 
-399 IILNHKDFR
+399 
-408 QKLLADRL
+408 
-416 AVLTGM
+416 
-422 QGEVGISKRRSLRI
+422 
-436 RICFL
+436 
-441 NLYIKRRNNPEIV
+441 
-454 ILLRSGCRRCG
+454 
-465 FRGGFLSRFFS
+465 

>member
-52 SAALSIGGVAGS
+52 SATLSIGGVAGS

-78 VGEAVPEAGQGA
+78 VGEAASEDGQGA

-95 GGDLQAVSGLDMGT
+95 GGDLQAVSGRELQTVSGLDMGT

-174 SIRSMNPRIALLPV
+174 SIRSMNPRIALLPI

-253 LCAPVLDIFRR
+253 LCAPVLA
-264 SDDGRHHPPHHFQLL
+264 
-279 WGQIRSDFN
+279 
-288 LSRICS
+288 RIA
-294 GLHRTVSRDPVLLS
+294 GP
-308 GTVSFG
+308 
-314 LAQDSQQSS
+314 LAPISS
-323 GVAGASPDGSHLPDN
+323 GGATTADTTLPIISSCCGD
-338 VKFLRGIE
+338 KFVLISIFHGFAVDFTVPF
-346 YLVNEIRR
+346 LVTLFCSL
-354 NPRENDEGGEGQNR
+354 GQ
-368 KNGQCHGNDSECL
+368 
-381 PESRTA
+381 
-387 GRLIGIILNCLA
+387 
-399 IILNHKDFR
+399 
-408 QKLLADRL
+408 
-416 AVLTGM
+416 
-422 QGEVGISKRRSLRI
+422 
-436 RICFL
+436 
-441 NLYIKRRNNPEIV
+441 
-454 ILLRSGCRRCG
+454 
-465 FRGGFLSRFFS
+465 

>member
-1 MAAGMVLG
+1 MFKVIACMAAGMVLG

-64 CILAWLLWKYMGGK
+64 CILAWILWKYMGGN
-78 VGEAVPEAGQGA
+78 VGEAVPESGQGA

-134 LGLAGLPAGQS
+134 LGLAGLPVGQS

-253 LCAPVLDIFRR
+253 LCAPVLA
-264 SDDGRHHPPHHFQLL
+264 
-279 WGQIRSDFN
+279 
-288 LSRICS
+288 RIA
-294 GLHRTVSRDPVLLS
+294 GP
-308 GTVSFG
+308 
-314 LAQDSQQSS
+314 LAPISS
-323 GVAGASPDGSHLPDN
+323 GGATTADTTLPIISSCCGD
-338 VKFLRGIE
+338 KFVLISIFHGFAVDFTVPF
-346 YLVNEIRR
+346 LVTLFCSL
-354 NPRENDEGGEGQNR
+354 GQ
-368 KNGQCHGNDSECL
+368 
-381 PESRTA
+381 
-387 GRLIGIILNCLA
+387 
-399 IILNHKDFR
+399 
-408 QKLLADRL
+408 
-416 AVLTGM
+416 
-422 QGEVGISKRRSLRI
+422 
-436 RICFL
+436 
-441 NLYIKRRNNPEIV
+441 
-454 ILLRSGCRRCG
+454 
-465 FRGGFLSRFFS
+465 

>member
-64 CILAWLLWKYMGGK
+64 CILAWILWKYMGGN

-95 GGDLQAVSGLDMGT
+95 GGDLQAVSGRELQTVSGLDMGT

-174 SIRSMNPRIALLPV
+174 SIRSMNPRIALLPI

-253 LCAPVLDIFRR
+253 LCAPFLA
-264 SDDGRHHPPHHFQLL
+264 
-279 WGQIRSDFN
+279 
-288 LSRICS
+288 RIA
-294 GLHRTVSRDPVLLS
+294 GP
-308 GTVSFG
+308 
-314 LAQDSQQSS
+314 LAPISS
-323 GVAGASPDGSHLPDN
+323 GGATTADTTLPIISSCCGD
-338 VKFLRGIE
+338 KFVLISIFHGFAVDFTVPF
-346 YLVNEIRR
+346 LVTLFCSL
-354 NPRENDEGGEGQNR
+354 GQ
-368 KNGQCHGNDSECL
+368 
-381 PESRTA
+381 
-387 GRLIGIILNCLA
+387 
-399 IILNHKDFR
+399 
-408 QKLLADRL
+408 
-416 AVLTGM
+416 
-422 QGEVGISKRRSLRI
+422 
-436 RICFL
+436 
-441 NLYIKRRNNPEIV
+441 
-454 ILLRSGCRRCG
+454 
-465 FRGGFLSRFFS
+465 

>member
-52 SAALSIGGVAGS
+52 SAALSVGGVAGS

-78 VGEAVPEAGQGA
+78 VGEAASEDGQGA

-95 GGDLQAVSGLDMGT
+95 GGDPQAVSGGDLQAVSGGDLQAVSGLDMGT

-174 SIRSMNPRIALLPV
+174 SIRSMNPRIALLPI

-253 LCAPVLDIFRR
+253 LCAPFLA
-264 SDDGRHHPPHHFQLL
+264 
-279 WGQIRSDFN
+279 
-288 LSRICS
+288 RIA
-294 GLHRTVSRDPVLLS
+294 GP
-308 GTVSFG
+308 
-314 LAQDSQQSS
+314 LAPISS
-323 GVAGASPDGSHLPDN
+323 GGATTADTTLPIISSCCGD
-338 VKFLRGIE
+338 KFVLISIFHGFAVDFTVPF
-346 YLVNEIRR
+346 LVTLFCSL
-354 NPRENDEGGEGQNR
+354 GQ
-368 KNGQCHGNDSECL
+368 
-381 PESRTA
+381 
-387 GRLIGIILNCLA
+387 
-399 IILNHKDFR
+399 
-408 QKLLADRL
+408 
-416 AVLTGM
+416 
-422 QGEVGISKRRSLRI
+422 
-436 RICFL
+436 
-441 NLYIKRRNNPEIV
+441 
-454 ILLRSGCRRCG
+454 
-465 FRGGFLSRFFS
+465 

>member
-64 CILAWLLWKYMGGK
+64 CILAWILWKYMGGN
-78 VGEAVPEAGQGA
+78 VGEAVPESGQGA

-163 MSVGGNPELVS
+163 MSVGGNPELAT
-174 SIRSMNPRIALLPV
+174 SIRSMNPRIALLPI

-247 REVFTL
+247 GEVFTL
-253 LCAPVLDIFRR
+253 LCAPVLA
-264 SDDGRHHPPHHFQLL
+264 
-279 WGQIRSDFN
+279 
-288 LSRICS
+288 RIA
-294 GLHRTVSRDPVLLS
+294 GP
-308 GTVSFG
+308 
-314 LAQDSQQSS
+314 LAPISS
-323 GVAGASPDGSHLPDN
+323 GGATTADTTLPIISSCCGD
-338 VKFLRGIE
+338 KFVLISIFHGFAVDFTVPF
-346 YLVNEIRR
+346 LVTLFCSL
-354 NPRENDEGGEGQNR
+354 GQ
-368 KNGQCHGNDSECL
+368 
-381 PESRTA
+381 
-387 GRLIGIILNCLA
+387 
-399 IILNHKDFR
+399 
-408 QKLLADRL
+408 
-416 AVLTGM
+416 
-422 QGEVGISKRRSLRI
+422 
-436 RICFL
+436 
-441 NLYIKRRNNPEIV
+441 
-454 ILLRSGCRRCG
+454 
-465 FRGGFLSRFFS
+465 

>member
-64 CILAWLLWKYMGGK
+64 CILAWILWKYMGGN
-78 VGEAVPEAGQGA
+78 VGEAVPESGQGA

-134 LGLAGLPAGQS
+134 LGLAGLPVGQS

-174 SIRSMNPRIALLPV
+174 SIRSMNPRIALLPI

-253 LCAPVLDIFRR
+253 LCAPFLA
-264 SDDGRHHPPHHFQLL
+264 
-279 WGQIRSDFN
+279 
-288 LSRICS
+288 RIA
-294 GLHRTVSRDPVLLS
+294 GP
-308 GTVSFG
+308 
-314 LAQDSQQSS
+314 LAPISS
-323 GVAGASPDGSHLPDN
+323 GGATTADTTLPIISSCC
-338 VKFLRGIE
+338 GE
-346 YLVNEIRR
+346 Y
-354 NPRENDEGGEGQNR
+354 D
-368 KNGQCHGNDSECL
+368 L
-381 PESRTA
+381 PVT
-387 GRLIGIILNCLA
+387 
-399 IILNHKDFR
+399 
-408 QKLLADRL
+408 
-416 AVLTGM
+416 M
-422 QGEVGISKRRSLRI
+422 
-436 RICFL
+436 
-441 NLYIKRRNNPEIV
+441 
-454 ILLRSGCRRCG
+454 
-465 FRGGFLSRFFS
+465 

>member
-1 MAAGMVLG
+1 MFKVIACMAAGMVLG

-64 CILAWLLWKYMGGK
+64 CILAWLLWKYMDGN
-78 VGEAVPEAGQGA
+78 VGEALPEDGQGA

-95 GGDLQAVSGLDMGT
+95 GGDPQAVSGLDMGT

-174 SIRSMNPRIALLPV
+174 SIKSMNPRIALLPI

-253 LCAPVLDIFRR
+253 LCAPVLA
-264 SDDGRHHPPHHFQLL
+264 
-279 WGQIRSDFN
+279 
-288 LSRICS
+288 RIA
-294 GLHRTVSRDPVLLS
+294 GP
-308 GTVSFG
+308 
-314 LAQDSQQSS
+314 LAPISS
-323 GVAGASPDGSHLPDN
+323 GGATTADTTLPIISSCCGD
-338 VKFLRGIE
+338 KFVLISIFHGFAVDFTVPF
-346 YLVNEIRR
+346 LVTLFCSL
-354 NPRENDEGGEGQNR
+354 GQ
-368 KNGQCHGNDSECL
+368 
-381 PESRTA
+381 
-387 GRLIGIILNCLA
+387 
-399 IILNHKDFR
+399 
-408 QKLLADRL
+408 
-416 AVLTGM
+416 
-422 QGEVGISKRRSLRI
+422 
-436 RICFL
+436 
-441 NLYIKRRNNPEIV
+441 
-454 ILLRSGCRRCG
+454 
-465 FRGGFLSRFFS
+465 

>member
-78 VGEAVPEAGQGA
+78 VGEAASEDGQGA

-95 GGDLQAVSGLDMGT
+95 GGDLQAVSDGDLQAVSGGDLQAVSGLDMGT

-174 SIRSMNPRIALLPV
+174 SIRSMNPRIALLPI

-253 LCAPVLDIFRR
+253 LCAPVLA
-264 SDDGRHHPPHHFQLL
+264 
-279 WGQIRSDFN
+279 
-288 LSRICS
+288 RIA
-294 GLHRTVSRDPVLLS
+294 GP
-308 GTVSFG
+308 
-314 LAQDSQQSS
+314 LAPISS
-323 GVAGASPDGSHLPDN
+323 GGATTADTTLPIISSCCGD
-338 VKFLRGIE
+338 KFVLISIFHGFAVDFTVPF
-346 YLVNEIRR
+346 LVTLFCSL
-354 NPRENDEGGEGQNR
+354 GQ
-368 KNGQCHGNDSECL
+368 
-381 PESRTA
+381 
-387 GRLIGIILNCLA
+387 
-399 IILNHKDFR
+399 
-408 QKLLADRL
+408 
-416 AVLTGM
+416 
-422 QGEVGISKRRSLRI
+422 
-436 RICFL
+436 
-441 NLYIKRRNNPEIV
+441 
-454 ILLRSGCRRCG
+454 
-465 FRGGFLSRFFS
+465 